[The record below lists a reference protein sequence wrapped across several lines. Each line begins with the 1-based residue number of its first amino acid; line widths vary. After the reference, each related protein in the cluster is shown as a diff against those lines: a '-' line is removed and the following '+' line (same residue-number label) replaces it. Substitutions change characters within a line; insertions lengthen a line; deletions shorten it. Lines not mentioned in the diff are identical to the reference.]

1 MIAPC
6 LPAVRGVAGDLYAA
20 IRDLPIVSPHGH
32 CDPAWWAEDAAFPD
46 PAALLITPDHYLL
59 RMLYSLGVPME
70 DLGVG
75 KPVAARDS
83 RAIFRI
89 FAAHWDAFLGTP
101 TRMWM
106 EHTLY
111 DVIGVDRELSRP
123 TRQILYMIRSRSGS
137 PIPRTGPARCS
148 TVSASRF
155 WRRPIPRCRTCPGT
169 MTSRPPAGRGG

>member
-111 DVIGVDRELSRP
+111 EVIGVDRELSPDTADLVHDQIAEWLSDPAHRP
-123 TRQILYMIRSRSGS
+123 RALFDRFGIEVLATTDPALSDLSRTMRS
-137 PIPRTGPARCS
+137 
-148 TVSASRF
+148 
-155 WRRPIPRCRTCPGT
+155 
-169 MTSRPPAGRGG
+169 PPPDGRER